1 MIYHF
6 YFSEL
11 NMLGT
16 ERIWI
21 NAGMRR
27 FRWRMLNYIT
37 YWYDALFVICCLITN
52 RLWNSC
58 VKRCAKFLQN

>member
-6 YFSEL
+6 HFSEL

-37 YWYDALFVICCLITN
+37 YWYDALFVIFCLITN
-52 RLWNSC
+52 RL
-58 VKRCAKFLQN
+58 

>member
-6 YFSEL
+6 HFSEL

-27 FRWRMLNYIT
+27 FRWCMLNYIT
-37 YWYDALFVICCLITN
+37 YWYDALFVIFVIFVIFCLITN
-52 RLWNSC
+52 RL
-58 VKRCAKFLQN
+58 